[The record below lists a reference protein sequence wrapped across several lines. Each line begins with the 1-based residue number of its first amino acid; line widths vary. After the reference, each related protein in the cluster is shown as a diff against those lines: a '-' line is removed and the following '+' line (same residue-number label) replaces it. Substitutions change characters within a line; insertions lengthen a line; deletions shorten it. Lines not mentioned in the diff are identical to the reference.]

1 MVQENESGGRR
12 EYLWFAAALLLIL
25 VGSLMRASIP
35 APSGNTALQSSN
47 LSEH

>member
-25 VGSLMRASIP
+25 VGSLEHAPTPQQSI
-35 APSGNTALQSSN
+35 NTQFQISN